1 MDRHG
6 RKRQT
11 AVLITGTTSGIGA
24 AFADLFAKN
33 GHALALVSRD
43 PQRLKAQKQDIE
55 ARFGVPV
62 LTIARD
68 LSDPWVPEEI
78 IEELDRQAW
87 DIDILVNNAGFN
99 ECGFFAETNLGR
111 ELQMIQTHVGTV
123 TSLTKRLLPEMI
135 KRGSGKIL
143 NVGSTGSLVSCPR
156 DAVYCATKAFVLSF
170 SEALAAELNG
180 CGITV
185 TALLPGATRT
195 AFASKAGIEDTLLF
209 NTGVMDAHRV
219 ALIGYRA
226 LMKGRRRV
234 VAGWRNRLMMAA
246 APWMPK
252 FVRDWMGHVVWRKV
266 SRSAN
271 TGRLAGSE
279 KHPRNR
285 KNRGRKRPFG
295 THNCVKGRSCL
306 C

>member
-6 RKRQT
+6 QKRQP

-24 AFADLFAKN
+24 ALADRFAEN
-33 GHALALVSRD
+33 GYALALVSRD
-43 PQRLKAQKQDIE
+43 PQCLKAQQEDLE

-78 IEELDRQAW
+78 VEELDRKAW
-87 DIDILVNNAGFN
+87 EIDILVNNAGFN

-123 TSLTKRLLPEMI
+123 TSLTKRLLPGMI

-143 NVGSTGSLVSCPR
+143 NVGSIGSLLPSPR

-170 SEALAAELNG
+170 SEALGAELKG
-180 CGITV
+180 SGVTV

-195 AFASKAGIEDTLLF
+195 AFASKAGIDDTLLF
-209 NTGVMDAHRV
+209 NTGVMDAQRV
-219 ALIGYRA
+219 AAIGYRA

-234 VAGWRNRLMMAA
+234 VAGWRNRLMVTA
-246 APWMPK
+246 APWFPRM
-252 FVRDWMGHVVWRKV
+252 VRDWLGHAIWRKA
-266 SRSAN
+266 SRAADA
-271 TGRLAGSE
+271 GR
-279 KHPRNR
+279 HPRKR
-285 KNRGRKRPFG
+285 KNRGREGVNR
-295 THNCVKGRSCL
+295 RSCP
-306 C
+306 CWP